1 MNLLDG
7 IEAFVNVA
15 DLGSFASAARQLN
28 LSPSALSKLVGR
40 TEDALGTRLL
50 NRNTRSISLTLE
62 GRLFLERSRV
72 ILRELEAARLDISSV
87 AEAPTGQLKI
97 SMPNITS
104 FFLPVIGRFQDAYP
118 AIDLEL
124 DFSDRVVDVI
134 DEGFDVVVRV
144 GQLADSRL
152 TSRLIGNFKM
162 QLVASPRYLER
173 YGTPRDVKD
182 LEKHQCIQYRYP
194 TTGRLETWPI
204 LETPGRSAVFAKQ
217 LVCNNADAR
226 LGFALQGRGVAFM
239 PSLLADKYIESG
251 DLVVVLER
259 EVSRIYG
266 LHLLWPTNK
275 HATPRLREFVGY
287 FHQHLSQAANYAD
300 RPI

>member
-7 IEAFVNVA
+7 IAAFVHVA
-15 DLGSFASAARQLN
+15 DLGSFASAARHLD
-28 LSPSALSKLVGR
+28 LSPSAVSKLVAR
-40 TEDALGTRLL
+40 TEDTLGTRLL

-72 ILRELEAARLDISSV
+72 IMRELNAAKLDISLI

-104 FFLPVIGRFQDAYP
+104 FFLPIIGRFQDAYP

-152 TSRLIGNFKM
+152 TSRLIGNFHM
-162 QLVASPRYLER
+162 HLVASPRYLER
-173 YGTPRDVKD
+173 FGMPGTVED
-182 LEKHQCIQYRYP
+182 LANHRCIQYRYP

-204 LETPGRSAVFAKQ
+204 LNTPERNLSFAKQ

-226 LGFALQGRGVAFM
+226 LGLALQDKGIAFM
-239 PSLLADKYIESG
+239 PSLLADQYIDSG
-251 DLVVVLER
+251 DLVVILER
-259 EVSRIYG
+259 AVTTTYG

-287 FHQHLSQAANYAD
+287 FHQHLSKAARYV
-300 RPI
+300 